1 MALVVGI
8 LLAVFVVDGVW
19 QWAAVAAGAAI
30 EFGEAGFWWRWSHRR
45 RSAVGA
51 EALVGRTAEAVGD
64 GWVRV
69 HGELWRAVGATGLEP
84 GERVR
89 VLAVDGLTLVVER
102 PD

>member
-8 LLAVFVVDGVW
+8 LLAVFVLDGVW
-19 QWAAVAAGAAI
+19 QFAAVAAGAAI

-45 RSAVGA
+45 RSAVGVETLIGA
-51 EALVGRTAEAVGD
+51 ETVVNDD

-69 HGELWRAVGATGLEP
+69 QGELWRQRGGAP

-89 VLAVDGLTLVVER
+89 IREVDGLTLVVEPVR
-102 PD
+102 IS